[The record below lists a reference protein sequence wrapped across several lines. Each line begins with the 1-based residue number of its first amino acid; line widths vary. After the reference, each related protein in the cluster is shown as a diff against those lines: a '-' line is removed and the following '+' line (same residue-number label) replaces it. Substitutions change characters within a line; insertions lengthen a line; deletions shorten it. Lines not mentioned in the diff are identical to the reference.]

1 MNKYNKEELVDLI
14 FNQDLAYEEI
24 GRKFNVTGN
33 AIKKAARRL
42 NIELPQRRKIN
53 ESEAIHREANKK
65 EDRLCELCG
74 NILVSYQERFCSRQC
89 KADMEYLIY
98 CGMKR

>member
-1 MNKYNKEELVDLI
+1 MNQKLFIERLI
-14 FNQDLAYEEI
+14 
-24 GRKFNVTGN
+24 
-33 AIKKAARRL
+33 
-42 NIELPQRRKIN
+42 
-53 ESEAIHREANKK
+53 KK

-98 CGMKR
+98 IAE